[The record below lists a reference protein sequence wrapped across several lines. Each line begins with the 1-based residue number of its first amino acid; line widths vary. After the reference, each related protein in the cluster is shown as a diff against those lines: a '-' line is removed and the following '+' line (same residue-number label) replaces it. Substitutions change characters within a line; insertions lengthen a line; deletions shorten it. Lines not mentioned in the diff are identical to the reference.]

1 MVPKAVAASVLFFL
15 LGAFPAYAQSL
26 PQAATTFSTTLD
38 KGTYVWG
45 APITITLS
53 VSTTGEAVQNGAFT
67 FDAVVKNKDKQDC
80 AVIARNQPIRGG
92 NVLTPIPT
100 EKDEYL
106 FVLPD
111 GKGCEGAGI
120 AVTLKTQ
127 SGMVIGSKDFAVTM
141 SAPSTPTLVETYGD
155 TAIRVGVLL
164 LVLCGIGY
172 VVWRRRK
179 TAIKSQQVPDNL

>member
-1 MVPKAVAASVLFFL
+1 MVPKAVAASALLFL

-38 KGTYVWG
+38 KDTYVWG
-45 APITITLS
+45 APITIILS
-53 VSTTGEAVQNGAFT
+53 VSTTGKAVQSGAFV
-67 FDAVVKNKDKQDC
+67 FDAVVRNKDKQDC
-80 AVIARNQPIRGG
+80 AVIIKNQPIRSE

-100 EKDEYL
+100 EKDAYL

-111 GKGCEGAGI
+111 GKGCDGAVI

-164 LVLCGIGY
+164 LVLCAIGY
-172 VVWRRRK
+172 AVWRRRR
-179 TAIKSQQVPDNL
+179 AIVQDRETSDNL